1 MAKLLMGVWIFLSVV
16 GEGEGEGEAERR
28 VSLFLA

>member
-16 GEGEGEGEAERR
+16 GEGEGEAERR